1 MPRTLV
7 VHYAEIG
14 TKGANRG
21 HFERRLCAHVGL
33 ALEDLDVHVD
43 VKRVQGRLTADLPD
57 GVSDEDLLARVACVA
72 GVREVAIGVAVPP
85 DVEVFSREAIALL
98 AKAPEGS
105 FKIDARR
112 GDKAIPLRTVEVN
125 RAVGAACFAA
135 TGRPVDVHTPA
146 AVIRIEIAGPVC
158 YVIGPARQGP
168 GGLPPGSTGTLLALL
183 SGGIDSPVAA
193 WKMMRRG
200 ARVIGVHFWNRS
212 LAGNDVL
219 EKIEDLARVLARAQ
233 GEMVLLVTPFEAIQR
248 VIIAT
253 TAESLRMIVYR
264 RAMRRIAERLA
275 VVEGA
280 VGLVTGDS
288 LGQVASQTAQNLHV
302 FHAGSSL
309 PIHAP
314 LIGDDKSDITN
325 LARHIGTLEISSR
338 PHEDCCSFL
347 VGAHPRTEARL
358 RDVAVAEAPIPWD
371 DVIAE
376 AVARTTRHVFHA
388 RGDAGRPVAAST
400 AETSCRV
407 ESAAGP
413 VSDADSSARDVNL
426 S

>member
-1 MPRTLV
+1 VRTLV

-33 ALEDLDVHVD
+33 ALEDLDVRTEVR
-43 VKRVQGRLTADLPD
+43 RVQGRLTADLPD
-57 GVSDEDLLARVACVA
+57 GVSDDELLARVACVA

-85 DVEVFSREAIALL
+85 DMEALAREAIALL
-98 AKAPEGS
+98 AAAPPGS

-112 GDKAIPLRTVEVN
+112 GDKSIPLRTLDVN
-125 RAVGAACFAA
+125 RRVGAACFAA
-135 TGRPVDVHTPA
+135 TGRPVDVHAPA
-146 AVIRIEIAGPVC
+146 AVIRIEIAGPLC

-200 ARVIGVHFWNRS
+200 ARVIAVHFWNRS

-219 EKIEDLARVLARAQ
+219 EKLEDLARILARTQ
-233 GEMVLLVTPFEAIQR
+233 GEMVLLVTPFEAVQR

-275 VVEGA
+275 ALEGA
-280 VGLVTGDS
+280 AGLVTGDS
-288 LGQVASQTAQNLHV
+288 LGQVASQTAQNLRV
-302 FHAGSSL
+302 FHEGSSL

-314 LIGDDKSDITN
+314 LIGEDKSDITN
-325 LARHIGTLEISSR
+325 LARRIGTLDVSTR

-376 AVARTTRHVFHA
+376 AVAKTTRHVMHA
-388 RGDAGRPVAAST
+388 RGDARPSPGATGR
-400 AETSCRV
+400 
-407 ESAAGP
+407 
-413 VSDADSSARDVNL
+413 
-426 S
+426 